1 MDRGEAQGSPPL
13 LQGLEDRTQETL
25 SAPHPQAHLGFL
37 SPSGGVILRDSPEPV
52 DIHHYQQQE
61 PAHASA
67 PAGAPQEQGRPLE
80 ERLGRLEAQMM
91 ELREQVVREACGCVW
106 GRAGLALLVERKV
119 GLGVVRE
126 L

>member
-1 MDRGEAQGSPPL
+1 M
-13 LQGLEDRTQETL
+13 
-25 SAPHPQAHLGFL
+25 
-37 SPSGGVILRDSPEPV
+37 

-91 ELREQVVREACGCVW
+91 ELREQVVRESSGCVR
-106 GRAGLALLVERKV
+106 GRVGLALLEERRV
-119 GLGVVRE
+119 GLGGYGNCKIEFGFKCTWRSSYMNGS
-126 L
+126 